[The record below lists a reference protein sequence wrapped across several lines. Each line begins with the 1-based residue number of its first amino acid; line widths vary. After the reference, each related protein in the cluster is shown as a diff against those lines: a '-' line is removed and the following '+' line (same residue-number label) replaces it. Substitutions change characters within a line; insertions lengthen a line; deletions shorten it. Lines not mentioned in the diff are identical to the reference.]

1 MDLTTTILVILGV
14 VIALIFNFSNGK
26 NNASNA
32 IATVVA
38 THAMTPQQALI
49 FAAICCLIGPF
60 VFSTAVANTIVNGVV
75 NPSIFTPSLLLV
87 GLCGSILWVNFCSY
101 MGIPVSSSHALVGG
115 VLGAGIAKG
124 GFSSVLWP
132 SGETLVYTLLFILA
146 GVAVGFVIAL
156 ILALIFQEKLSV
168 FLIRGS
174 ATGSVF
180 GILACMIAGILPSG
194 EILAIFLF
202 ICVSPMLGLTV
213 SFTFTAI
220 LTCIINKRLKHPM
233 KMNKWFQHLQVVGAG
248 FQALSIGGNDAQNA
262 MGIIFAILVSI
273 HEIPAK
279 ATVPMWV
286 IIISAFAIALGMVC
300 GGLNIIKR
308 VGSGI
313 TRIMPYQGFSASISS
328 GGVLA
333 LVTVLGIPVSTTH
346 VASGAII
353 GTGITRGVGLV
364 NWKTVIHMVIAWVVT
379 IPCAAV
385 VSGIA
390 YFSIESIFGILS
402 I

>member
-38 THAMTPQQALI
+38 THAMTPRKALI

-60 VFSTAVANTIVNGVV
+60 IFSTAVAKTIGAGVIDS
-75 NPSIFTPSLLLV
+75 SIFTPALLLI
-87 GLCGSILWVNFCSY
+87 GLCGSVLWVNFCSHV
-101 MGIPVSSSHALVGG
+101 GIPVSSSHALVGG
-115 VLGAGIAKG
+115 ILGAGIAAG
-124 GFSSVLWP
+124 GFGCALWP
-132 SGETLVYTLLFILA
+132 SGETLLGTLLFILA
-146 GVAVGFVIAL
+146 GAAIGFVISL
-156 ILALIFQEKLSV
+156 VLALVFKEKLSV
-168 FLIRGS
+168 FLICGS
-174 ATGSVF
+174 ATGGIF

-194 EILAIFLF
+194 GILAILLF

-213 SFTFTAI
+213 SYTFTAI
-220 LTCIINKRLKHPM
+220 LTRIIAKKSKHPM
-233 KMNKWFQHLQVVGAG
+233 KLNKWFQRLQMVGAG

-262 MGIIFAILVSI
+262 MGVIFAILVSI
-273 HEIPAK
+273 GAIT
-279 ATVPMWV
+279 ATSAVPMWV
-286 IIISAFAIALGMVC
+286 VIISAIAIALGMIC
-300 GGLNIIKR
+300 GGLNIIKK

-313 TRIMPYQGFSASISS
+313 TRIMPYQGFSASMSS

-333 LVTVLGIPVSTTH
+333 LVTALGIPVSTTH
-346 VASGAII
+346 VAGGAII
-353 GTGITRGVGLV
+353 GTGITRGAGLV

-385 VSGIA
+385 VSGVA
-390 YFSIESIFGILS
+390 YFLIDLIFCL
-402 I
+402 